1 MKARI
6 ALPIAIAL
14 VVLGLL
20 GWSNPEVVGS
30 LFEEVRENVSSDED
44 AEIIGIQAEEK
55 WLVIVVDFDDS
66 PSQVGRDVLQAKG
79 LLDGDNGAQGY
90 IEQLTGGTSSLELTY
105 VEQVIRAT
113 HDSTDYGHDQDGD
126 RDVGIMDGG
135 PAALAEQVI
144 SEAAHSVDWGEFDL
158 DGDGAID
165 RLLILHTARP
175 QEDGSGASS
184 RIWSHFGPL
193 VDPVSVSGGLKV
205 HHYTMASLRSSNYRG
220 TMIHEMLHQIGAVDL
235 YAVHDETVSQSWFG
249 VGGWDVM
256 ASGNWNGNGAIPAMP
271 MAASM
276 QLLGVDRYT
285 DVNTDGWIEDGDSCR
300 YPTIDIAPIS
310 QGADAHRIKIAE
322 GEWLWMENR
331 DNTDFDSRL
340 PGHGLLVSVQNSNVG
355 DLEGN
360 AVNHDVGMPWLYVVE
375 ADGGDELQRAADKGS
390 ATDPFQSSD
399 SFGASGEAVRD
410 SHGRLVQWTA
420 NISEGSFNNL
430 LVNLTRPS
438 CDSTFEVLPPSGA
451 VRTLPGES
459 FEFAFRGGNG
469 CQPVISLNV
478 SDGRKVVGELSPV
491 EGDDWQQLSLEYD
504 SESTAGSSGFIQGKV
519 SCGDEDTWD
528 IMIPWSLHSNR
539 ILPSIFKQDVPIDT
553 TSEVLIELEVEGG
566 GARVVDVIIT
576 GPLARIV
583 TAPEQVEISAGSV
596 ITIAVEPQGLVTPG
610 MLARGEVMF
619 VDDLGKVESVEV
631 ELTGEGFSG
640 SADVIRG
647 LRDPSVM
654 SLLVC
659 SLAALWV
666 LLGIERRKPPDDEPR
681 EHHQPAQGADD
692 FYLTSTP
699 LVEAVSLSSSQQ
711 DPFHGEEY

>member
-1 MKARI
+1 
-6 ALPIAIAL
+6 
-14 VVLGLL
+14 
-20 GWSNPEVVGS
+20 
-30 LFEEVRENVSSDED
+30 
-44 AEIIGIQAEEK
+44 
-55 WLVIVVDFDDS
+55 
-66 PSQVGRDVLQAKG
+66 
-79 LLDGDNGAQGY
+79 
-90 IEQLTGGTSSLELTY
+90 
-105 VEQVIRAT
+105 
-113 HDSTDYGHDQDGD
+113 
-126 RDVGIMDGG
+126 
-135 PAALAEQVI
+135 
-144 SEAAHSVDWGEFDL
+144 
-158 DGDGAID
+158 
-165 RLLILHTARP
+165 
-175 QEDGSGASS
+175 
-184 RIWSHFGPL
+184 
-193 VDPVSVSGGLKV
+193 
-205 HHYTMASLRSSNYRG
+205 
-220 TMIHEMLHQIGAVDL
+220 
-235 YAVHDETVSQSWFG
+235 
-249 VGGWDVM
+249 
-256 ASGNWNGNGAIPAMP
+256 
-271 MAASM
+271 
-276 QLLGVDRYT
+276 
-285 DVNTDGWIEDGDSCR
+285 
-300 YPTIDIAPIS
+300 
-310 QGADAHRIKIAE
+310 
-322 GEWLWMENR
+322 
-331 DNTDFDSRL
+331 
-340 PGHGLLVSVQNSNVG
+340 
-355 DLEGN
+355 
-360 AVNHDVGMPWLYVVE
+360 
-375 ADGGDELQRAADKGS
+375 
-390 ATDPFQSSD
+390 
-399 SFGASGEAVRD
+399 
-410 SHGRLVQWTA
+410 
-420 NISEGSFNNL
+420 
-430 LVNLTRPS
+430 
-438 CDSTFEVLPPSGA
+438 
-451 VRTLPGES
+451 
-459 FEFAFRGGNG
+459 
-469 CQPVISLNV
+469 VISLNV

-666 LLGIERRKPPDDEPR
+666 LLGIERRKQPNDEPR

-699 LVEAVSLSSSQQ
+699 LVEAVSPSSSQQ